1 MIEHTDLNSSPADHS
16 TIEVE
21 ADIVAAAISITK
33 ASLVTAADQHVRTAE
48 VVRFAKALA
57 DAAQAEADRHAEAS
71 ELRAAAATAAA
82 LKVAEVAAEA
92 AATVARA
99 TAKAA
104 LDMAM
109 LAGNQA
115 TFDAETL
122 RSLRSLAA
130 QATLGHDTA

>member
-1 MIEHTDLNSSPADHS
+1 MIKHTDLDRSPADHS
-16 TIEVE
+16 AEEVE

-57 DAAQAEADRHAEAS
+57 DAAQAEADRHAHAS

-92 AATVARA
+92 ATTVARA

-104 LDMAM
+104 LEMAT
-109 LAGNQA
+109 LAGDQA

-122 RSLRSLAA
+122 NALRSLAA
-130 QATLGHDTA
+130 RAAMGQDST